1 MEFPCQLFAL
11 FIFKPL
17 IVKNV
22 MNRLAKIK
30 LQANRDDI
38 FDLRSVNVYMYE
50 YDEMKE
56 RIFIS
61 SNSL

>member
-1 MEFPCQLFAL
+1 
-11 FIFKPL
+11 
-17 IVKNV
+17 
-22 MNRLAKIK
+22 MNRLAKVK

-50 YDEMKE
+50 YDEMNE
-56 RIFIS
+56 RIFMS